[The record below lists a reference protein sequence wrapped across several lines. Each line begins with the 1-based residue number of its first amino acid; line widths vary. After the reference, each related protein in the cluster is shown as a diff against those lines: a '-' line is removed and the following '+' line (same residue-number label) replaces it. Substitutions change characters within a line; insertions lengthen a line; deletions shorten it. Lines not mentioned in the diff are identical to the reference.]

1 VSLVDIAELLSE
13 QNIRSKSSGPLYVR
27 LRSVLR
33 ELIANGS
40 LEQGHALPTERDI
53 AEMSGLSRV
62 TVRKAVEDLVKSGH
76 LVRRHGS
83 GTFIAP
89 HISKVEQPLSKLT
102 SFTEDMARRG
112 LITRSVWLRRGLFP
126 PSPDETM
133 ALGLSLN
140 DQVARCDRLR
150 IANDTPLAIERAA
163 IVAEFLPDPEDVSN
177 SLYEALDRRKA
188 RPWRATQRISARNIA
203 PDDAKLLDIDAGD
216 AVLQIERVSYL
227 ESGRAIEFTRSVYRG
242 DAYDFVAELRIGDGA
257 AESAGR

>member
-1 VSLVDIAELLSE
+1 VDIAELLSG
-13 QNIRSKSSGPLYVR
+13 QNVRSRSSGPLYVR

-40 LEQGHALPTERDI
+40 LEQGQALPTERDI
-53 AEMSGLSRV
+53 AELSGLSRV
-62 TVRKAVEDLVKSGH
+62 TVRKAVDDLVQSGH

-89 HISKVEQPLSKLT
+89 PVSKVEQPLSKLT

-112 LITRSVWLRRGLFP
+112 LVTRSVWLRRGLFP

-163 IVAEFLPDPEDVSN
+163 IVAEFLPDPEDVTN
-177 SLYEALDRRKA
+177 SLYEALDRRKV
-188 RPWRATQRISARNIA
+188 RPWRATQRISARKVTA
-203 PDDAKLLDIDAGD
+203 GDAQLLGIDESD
-216 AVLQIERVSYL
+216 AVLQIERISYL
-227 ESGRAIEFTRSVYRG
+227 ESGRAIEFTRSAYRG
-242 DAYDFVAELRIGDGA
+242 DAYDFVAELRIGETTP
-257 AESAGR
+257 ESAGR